1 MKTHDAIQR
10 RGLLARWFTRG
21 CGVVGAL
28 VLGGCTGLM
37 GPPQV
42 VYSEAELNQM
52 LAKRFPLEK
61 RVAGMLDVSLSNP
74 RLALKGAAGRLSTEF
89 DLQAQD
95 RLQGKTW
102 QGHLA
107 LDYGLRIEHSD
118 HSLRVADP
126 RVTALTLDRG
136 TGARPSADM
145 ERLGALVVE
154 KLLDGA
160 TIHQLKPE
168 QVERL
173 AQAGYELGEVKVGDA
188 GVVIRAVPRH

>member
-10 RGLLARWFTRG
+10 RGWLTRSFTLGCALAG
-21 CGVVGAL
+21 LAA
-28 VLGGCTGLM
+28 LGGCAGLM

-42 VYSEAELNQM
+42 AYSEAELNQM

-61 RVAGMLDVSLSNP
+61 RVAGMLDVSLANP
-74 RLALKGAAGRLSTEF
+74 RLALKGGAGRLSTEF

-102 QGHLA
+102 QGHLS

-118 HSLRVADP
+118 HSLRMADP
-126 RVTALTLDRG
+126 RVTALTLDHG
-136 TGARPSADM
+136 TGSRPNTDL

-160 TIHQLKPE
+160 TLHQLKPE

-173 AQAGYELGEVKVGDA
+173 AQAGYELGEVKVSDS

>member
-10 RGLLARWFTRG
+10 RGGLARWFTLG
-21 CGVVGAL
+21 WAL
-28 VLGGCTGLM
+28 AVTLALAACTGLM

-42 VYSEAELNQM
+42 SYSEAELNQM

-61 RVAGMLDVSLSNP
+61 RVVGMLDVSLSNP
-74 RLALKGAAGRLSTEF
+74 HLALKGGTGRLSTEF
-89 DLQAQD
+89 DLQAHD
-95 RLQGKTW
+95 RLLGNAW
-102 QGHLA
+102 QGHLS
-107 LDYGLRIEHSD
+107 LDYGLRVEHSD

-126 RVTALTLDRG
+126 RVSSLTLDRG
-136 TGARPSADM
+136 AGQRPSADV

-168 QVERL
+168 QVDRL
-173 AQAGYELGEVKVGDA
+173 NRAGYDLGEVKVSDS
-188 GVVIRAVPRH
+188 GVLITAVPRR